1 MISFLKNYLYIL
13 IFTGLILLMIVPKYI
28 PVYYVSL
35 LISIYLYVTLTVS
48 WSIFSGTT
56 GYMSLASAAFFGIGV
71 YTTAVLGE
79 TLPLPVVI
87 GLGGLLSLLV
97 AVFIGLACMRLKG
110 IYFAIFTFGLTEL
123 ILHSVLFYELEV
135 TGQVGRMVVEMDQ
148 IFVYYAMLILVISL
162 LISAYLLN
170 RSKFGLALKSIGQ
183 DEQAAACMGVDVNK
197 VKIIVFAFT
206 AIFMGLAGAI
216 VVTQWTYVE
225 SNTAFNMFYSF
236 MPALMAIFGGIRYI
250 SGQILG
256 AVVLTLLTETLLIK
270 FPYYY
275 MMLFGTLILIV
286 IVYSP
291 SGLMGLYEQWKKQW
305 KKRLKKV

>member
-1 MISFLKNYLYIL
+1 MTSLLKNYLYIL
-13 IFTGLILLMIVPKYI
+13 IFIGLILLMIVPRYI

-35 LISIYLYVTLTVS
+35 LISIYLYVTLTVG
-48 WSIFSGTT
+48 WSMFSGTT

-162 LISAYLLN
+162 LISAYLLHS
-170 RSKFGLALKSIGQ
+170 SKFGLALKSIGQ
-183 DEQAAACMGVDVNK
+183 DEQAAACMGIDVNK

-291 SGLMGLYEQWKKQW
+291 SGLMGLYEQLKKQW